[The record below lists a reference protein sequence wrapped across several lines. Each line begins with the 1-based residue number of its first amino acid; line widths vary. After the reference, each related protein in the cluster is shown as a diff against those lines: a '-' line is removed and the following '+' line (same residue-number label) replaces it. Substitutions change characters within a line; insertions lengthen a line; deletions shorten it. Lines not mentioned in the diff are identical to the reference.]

1 MMTTTR
7 RAALMGLAAPTFLSV
22 IPLAWA
28 GEAFAKSKAVEIGKL
43 FPYLDL
49 YLGIP
54 AADRTR
60 FTMAYFYKLT
70 AGGPLTLTLVAADGT
85 RTPLPVGPDGRVS
98 RLPTLADIKSKAKI
112 EMTAPTGS
120 SFKGEIAM
128 LARVAPA
135 ATMSAADLAA
145 AVSQCQMAIKAKAG
159 LIGFA
164 APKIK
169 RVVLHGA
176 GSGTAIDAK
185 GAARPLPMAKDGPAY
200 DPELMPGIV
209 TLKLAR
215 APGRIELDERPKK

>member
-1 MMTTTR
+1 MTTTR
-7 RAALMGLAAPTFLSV
+7 RAALTGLAALLPLS
-22 IPLAWA
+22 LA
-28 GEAFAKSKAVEIGKL
+28 GEAFAKSKAIEIGKL

-54 AADRTR
+54 ASDRTK
-60 FTMAYFYKLT
+60 FTIAYFYRIE
-70 AGGPLTLTLVAADGT
+70 AGGPMTMTLVGADGT
-85 RTPLPVGPDGRVS
+85 RTPLPLGPDGRVN
-98 RLPTLADIKSKAKI
+98 RLPTLADIKAKAKI
-112 EMTAPTGS
+112 EMAAPDGS
-120 SFKGEIAM
+120 KFKGQIMM

-135 ATMSAADLAA
+135 AAMSATDLAA
-145 AVSQCQMAIKAKAG
+145 AISQCQLAIKAKAG

-176 GSGTAIDAK
+176 GSGTAIDANGVSK
-185 GAARPLPMAKDGPAY
+185 PLPVTAGAPSY

-215 APGRIELDERPKK
+215 APSRIELDERPKK